1 MGLRQFMRDLARFV
15 FAFSLLDTLIAVA
28 WILSGLPAS
37 SVLSFVPPSLMG
49 NVVVF
54 VILNLL
60 IGVFLG
66 LPILVYRFAY
76 GFVVMGVFPMI
87 NFAILLAMA
96 LIAQSLADI
105 EIATQFSR
113 FLRGFSGVDYWW

>member
-1 MGLRQFMRDLARFV
+1 MGLKEFMRGLARFV
-15 FAFSLLDTLIAVA
+15 FAFSLLDTLIAVV

-66 LPILVYRFAY
+66 LPILVYKLAI
-76 GFVVMGVFPMI
+76 MGALPMI
-87 NFAILLAMA
+87 SLAILLAMA

-105 EIATQFSR
+105 EIATQISR
-113 FLRGFSGVDYWW
+113 FLRGFNGVDDWW